1 MSAIDQLEKELED
14 LRSRFSQAFQV
25 LDGFSQLQ
33 THFEQLTQT
42 QQELEQSLSQAKNSL
57 EDASAPSELQEQ
69 YTELESQFET
79 KYAQLQSEILDLRH
93 SFEATTYDL
102 QEQLHHDRSQ
112 LKQLEQTATVP
123 DPGADT
129 NKLDWLENS
138 MQDLSNLIYA
148 DRSALQHLDRR
159 LNHVKRVTDIITIV
173 GGSGFFVM
181 TIIMIVTRLNR

>member
-1 MSAIDQLEKELED
+1 MTAIDQIEKELAD

-25 LDGFSQLQ
+25 LDDLSQLQ

-42 QQELEQSLSQAKNSL
+42 QQDLEVTLSRAQNALQASSTPV
-57 EDASAPSELQEQ
+57 ALQEQ
-69 YTELESQFET
+69 YSQLE
-79 KYAQLQSEILDLRH
+79 AQLEAKYTQLHSELLDLRH

-102 QEQLHHDRSQ
+102 QDQLHQDRSQ
-112 LKQLEQTATVP
+112 LHQLGQHASTP
-123 DPGADT
+123 SSMDN

-173 GGSGFFVM
+173 GASCIFVI
-181 TIIMIVTRLNR
+181 TVVLFVTRAQG

>member
-1 MSAIDQLEKELED
+1 MSAIDQIERELQD

-25 LDGFSQLQ
+25 LDGFAQLQ
-33 THFEQLTQT
+33 THFEHLTQT
-42 QQELEQSLSQAKNSL
+42 QQELEESLNQAKDRLQDTSV
-57 EDASAPSELQEQ
+57 PTHLQEK
-69 YTELESQFET
+69 YTELETQ
-79 KYAQLQSEILDLRH
+79 YAQLQSELLDLRH

-112 LKQLEQTATVP
+112 IKQLEQSAGTA
-123 DPGADT
+123 PGADS
-129 NKLDWLENS
+129 NKMEWLENS

-173 GGSGFFVM
+173 GASCFFIL
-181 TIIMIVTRLNR
+181 TIMIFVTR

>member
-1 MSAIDQLEKELED
+1 LSAIDRLEKELEG
-14 LRSRFSQAFQV
+14 LRSRFSEAFQV

-33 THFEQLTQT
+33 THFEQLTRT

-57 EDASAPSELQEQ
+57 QETSEPAQ
-69 YTELESQFET
+69 YAELESQLEAKF
-79 KYAQLQSEILDLRH
+79 AQLQSEILDLRH

-112 LKQLEQTATVP
+112 LKQLDQMTAP
-123 DPGADT
+123 APGADT

-159 LNHVKRVTDIITIV
+159 LNHVKRVTDIMTIV
-173 GGSGFFVM
+173 GASGFFVM
-181 TIIMIVTRLNR
+181 TIIIFVTR

>member
-33 THFEQLTQT
+33 THFEQLTQA
-42 QQELEQSLSQAKNSL
+42 QQELEQSLDRAKNTL
-57 EDASAPSELQEQ
+57 QETSAPAQLQEQ
-69 YTELESQFET
+69 YSELESQLEA
-79 KYAQLQSEILDLRH
+79 KYAQLQSELLDLRH

-112 LKQLEQTATVP
+112 LKQLEQTA
-123 DPGADT
+123 DSSPGADT

-159 LNHVKRVTDIITIV
+159 LNHVKRVTDIMTIV
-173 GGSGFFVM
+173 GASCFFVM
-181 TIIMIVTRLNR
+181 TIIVFVTR

>member
-69 YTELESQFET
+69 YTELESQFEA
-79 KYAQLQSEILDLRH
+79 KYAQLQSDILDLRH

-102 QEQLHHDRSQ
+102 QEQLHHDRNQ
-112 LKQLEQTATVP
+112 LKQLEQTASP
-123 DPGADT
+123 APGADT

-173 GGSGFFVM
+173 GASGFFVM
-181 TIIMIVTRLNR
+181 TIIMVVTR